1 MAVNLP
7 LRHAPLTP
15 CKSLNVSFPLWIVNR
30 RSLKAMSHDALSI
43 SEAVNV
49 RLSASQLIPNRP
61 AGKRHPATVCTIDL
75 DPSCLLTLMVRCTP
89 DLGGLLLSGGYTKE
103 LSDPKG

>member
-1 MAVNLP
+1 MVLDDPEGPKIAVSLP

-43 SEAVNV
+43 SEAVSV
-49 RLSASQLIPNRP
+49 KLSASESILNRP
-61 AGKRHPATVCTIDL
+61 TGMLYPVTVCTIDL

-89 DLGGLLLSGGYTKE
+89 DLARLLLSG
-103 LSDPKG
+103 